1 MLFLLTQA
9 LNNFEPGKVVYIDG
23 TAPTSGRFVVN
34 FISVNSNDIAF
45 HFNPR
50 FNQGVVVRNTH
61 RNGKWDPNY
70 ESDGGFPFTAGEE
83 FSLIFVCQNYGYEV
97 AVNGDHFT
105 TYLHRLPYTQ
115 EMIVMIPLLN
125 NIKEIYYA

>member
-1 MLFLLTQA
+1 MD
-9 LNNFEPGKVVYIDG
+9 NFEPGKVVYIEG
-23 TAPTSGRFVVN
+23 TAPTSGRFAVN
-34 FISVNSNDIAF
+34 FISVLNSDDIAF

-50 FNQGVVVRNTH
+50 FNQDVVVRNTF
-61 RNGKWDPNY
+61 RNGEWGP
-70 ESDGGFPFTAGEE
+70 EERDGGFPFTAGEE
-83 FSLIFVCQNYGYEV
+83 FSLIFVCQDYGYEV